1 MFVRVVRAFITFY
14 IQRFGFKGIPRSKY
28 KLISYERA
36 SKNMKNAFYFMQ
48 KSWTILKI
56 LQFLVFKE
64 NWIRIIYAKVM
75 TSHLSNPYIVTHKNV
90 NNCWSIASLDTK
102 LCRVINHHNQHLLK
116 EKFILVRPPI
126 TSSRPLQASQ
136 WILSHTCDL

>member
-1 MFVRVVRAFITFY
+1 M
-14 IQRFGFKGIPRSKY
+14 FKGIPRSKY
-28 KLISYERA
+28 KLISYERT

-48 KSWTILKI
+48 KSWTVLKI

-64 NWIRIIYAKVM
+64 NWVCIIYAKVM

-102 LCRVINHHNQHLLK
+102 LCRVINHHNLHLLK

-126 TSSRPLQASQ
+126 TSSRPLYVFDHNVVYRQ
-136 WILSHTCDL
+136 WVARTTSNFHQLITLIFLF